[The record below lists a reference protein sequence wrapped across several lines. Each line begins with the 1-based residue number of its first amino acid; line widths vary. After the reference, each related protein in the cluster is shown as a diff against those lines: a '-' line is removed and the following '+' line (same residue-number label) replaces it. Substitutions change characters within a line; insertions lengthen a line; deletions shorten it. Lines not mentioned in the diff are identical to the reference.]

1 MNRFKIRTEVRFN
14 QNALDTLKEFKGKSA
29 VIITDKF
36 MVSSG
41 MIKKITDKMEGY
53 KSIAVFDEVTPDPTT
68 SLIAKGLKFITENRG
83 EIVIAL
89 GGGSP
94 IDAAKAIVFM
104 AEKSGMGDLKLIA
117 IPTTSGTGSEVT
129 KFAVITDDTDNL
141 KYPLV
146 DEGMLPDLAILDPA
160 LVETAPPSITAD
172 TGMDVITHAFEAL
185 VSVNANDASD
195 ALAEKALL
203 LAFKYLPYAFK
214 DGSDIVAREKM
225 HSASCLAGMAF
236 NEVGL
241 GINHGIAHALGAK
254 FHIPHGRANAILLPH
269 VIRFNAHLRACFGAV
284 PCEAAQRY
292 ADISRKLSLPHDNVR
307 IAVESLIDEVRYML
321 RRMGIPATLW
331 EAGISPADFER
342 EKENIISA
350 ALEDLCTASNPREVD
365 HDAVELL
372 LNKIAPVSEN

>member
-14 QNALDTLKEFKGKSA
+14 SNALDTLTEFKDKKA

-41 MIKKITDKMEGY
+41 LINKITDKMTSY
-53 KSIAVFDEVTPDPTT
+53 KSIAIFDEITPDPTT
-68 SLIAKGLKFITENRG
+68 TLIAKGLKFITANEA

-89 GGGSP
+89 GGGSA
-94 IDAAKAIVFM
+94 IDAAKAVVFM
-104 AEKSGMGDLKLIA
+104 GEQSGMGDLKLIA

-129 KFAVITDDTDNL
+129 KFSVVTDDVDHL

-146 DEGMLPDLAILDPA
+146 DEGLLPDLAILDPE
-160 LVETAPPSITAD
+160 LVLSVPPSVTAD

-185 VSVNANDASD
+185 VSMNANDASD

-203 LAFKYLPYAFK
+203 LAFQYLPFAFK
-214 DGSDIVAREKM
+214 DGENVLAREKM

-241 GINHGIAHALGAK
+241 GINHSIAHALGAK

-269 VIRFNAHLRACFGAV
+269 VIRFNAHLRACFGNE
-284 PCEAAQRY
+284 PSEAAKRY
-292 ADISRKLSLPHDNVR
+292 ADIGRKLGLPHDNVR
-307 IAVESLIDEVRYML
+307 IAVESLIDEVKYMM
-321 RRMGIPATLW
+321 RRMEIPATLW
-331 EAGISPADFER
+331 DAGVSREDFLR
-342 EKENIISA
+342 EKPNIIKA
-350 ALEDLCTASNPREVD
+350 ALEDPCTSTNPREINVE
-365 HDAVELL
+365 AIELL
-372 LNKIAPVSEN
+372 LSKITEQ

>member
-14 QNALDTLKEFKGKSA
+14 ENALDTLQEFRGCNA

-36 MVSSG
+36 MVTSG
-41 MIKKITDKMEGY
+41 MIDIITAKMEGY
-53 KSIAVFDEVTPDPTT
+53 ASIKVFDEVLPDPTT
-68 SLIAKGLKFITENRG
+68 SLIAKGLKFIIDSHAD
-83 EIVIAL
+83 IVIAL

-94 IDAAKAIVFM
+94 IDAAKAMVFM
-104 AEKSGMGDLKLIA
+104 AEQSKKKDLKLIA

-146 DEGMLPDLAILDPA
+146 DERMLPDLAILDPA
-160 LVETAPPSITAD
+160 LVMTAPPKITAD

-185 VSVNANDASD
+185 VSVNNNDASD

-203 LAFKYLPYAFK
+203 LAFRYLPYAYK
-214 DGSDIVAREKM
+214 DGSDVIAREKM

-269 VIRFNAHLRACFGAV
+269 VIRFNAHLRACFGAE
-284 PCEAAQRY
+284 PIEAAQRY
-292 ADISRKLSLPHDNVR
+292 ADIARKIGLPHDNVR
-307 IAVESLIDEVRYML
+307 IAVESLIDEIKYML
-321 RRMGIPATLW
+321 RRMEIPATLW
-331 EAGISPADFER
+331 DAGVTKEEYLR

-350 ALEDLCTASNPREVD
+350 ALADACTASNPREVD
-365 HDAVELL
+365 YAAVEKI
-372 LNKIAPVSEN
+372 LNYIAPME

>member
-14 QNALDTLKEFKGKSA
+14 SNALDTLKEFKGKSA

-41 MIKKITDKMEGY
+41 MINKITDKMADY
-53 KSIAVFDEVTPDPTT
+53 KNISIFDEVTPDPST

-83 EIVIAL
+83 EIIIAL
-89 GGGSP
+89 GGGSA

-129 KFAVITDDTDNL
+129 KFAVVTDDTDHL

-146 DEGMLPDLAILDPA
+146 DEGMLPDLAILDPE
-160 LVETAPPSITAD
+160 LVLSAPPSVTAD

-203 LAFKYLPYAFK
+203 LAFQYLPYAYK
-214 DGSDIVAREKM
+214 DGQDVVAREKM

-254 FHIPHGRANAILLPH
+254 FHIPHGRANAMLLPH
-269 VIRFNAHLRACFGAV
+269 VIRFNSHLRACFGSE

-307 IAVESLIDEVRYML
+307 IAVESLIDEVKYML
-321 RRMGIPATLW
+321 RRMEIPATLW
-331 EAGISPADFER
+331 DAGISKADFER
-342 EKENIISA
+342 EKQNIINA
-350 ALEDLCTASNPREVD
+350 ALDDLCSASNPREINEE
-365 HDAVELL
+365 AIELL
-372 LNKIAPVSEN
+372 LSKIAP

>member
-14 QNALDTLKEFKGKSA
+14 SYALDTLKEFIGMSA
-29 VIITDKF
+29 VIVTDKF

-41 MIKKITDKMEGY
+41 MLEKITSKMIGY
-53 KSIAVFDEVTPDPTT
+53 KNISIFDEVTPDPTT
-68 SLIAKGLKFITENRG
+68 ALIAKGLKFIIENRG

-89 GGGSP
+89 GGGSV

-104 AEKSGMGDLKLIA
+104 GEKSGMGDLKLIA

-129 KFAVITDDTDNL
+129 KFAVVTDDNTHL

-146 DEGMLPDLAILDPA
+146 DEGMLPDLAILDPE
-160 LVETAPPSITAD
+160 LVLSAPPSITAD

-185 VSVNANDASD
+185 VSINANDASD

-203 LAFKYLPYAFK
+203 LAFQYLPFAYK
-214 DGSDIVAREKM
+214 DGNNILAREKM

-269 VIRFNAHLRACFGAV
+269 VIRFNAHLRACFGNE
-284 PCEAAQRY
+284 PSDAAKRY
-292 ADISRKLSLPHDNVR
+292 ADISHKLRLPHDNTR
-307 IAVESLIDEVRYML
+307 IAVESLIDEIKYMM
-321 RRMGIPATLW
+321 RRMNIPATLW
-331 EAGISPADFER
+331 EAGISKEDFLK
-342 EKENIISA
+342 EKPNIIKA
-350 ALEDLCTASNPREVD
+350 ALDDLCTTSNPRKVD
-365 HDAVELL
+365 EAAIELL
-372 LNKIAPVSEN
+372 LGKITNSN

>member
-14 QNALDTLKEFKGKSA
+14 KNALDTLREFSGKSA

-36 MVSSG
+36 MVKSG
-41 MIKKITDKMEGY
+41 MINKITDKMTDY
-53 KSIAVFDEVTPDPTT
+53 KSIAIFDEVKPDPTT
-68 SLIAKGLKFITENRG
+68 SLIAEGLKFIKANNA

-104 AEKSGMGDLKLIA
+104 GEKSGMGDLKLIA

-129 KFAVITDDTDNL
+129 KFAVVTDDADNL

-146 DEGMLPDLAILDPA
+146 DEGMLPDLAILDPD
-160 LVETAPPSITAD
+160 LVLTAPPSITAD

-203 LAFKYLPYAFK
+203 LAFQYLPYAYK
-214 DGSDIVAREKM
+214 DGSDEIAREKM

-254 FHIPHGRANAILLPH
+254 FHIPHGRANAMLLPH
-269 VIRFNAHLRACFGAV
+269 VIRFNAHLRACFGAE
-284 PCEAAQRY
+284 PIEAAIRY
-292 ADISRKLSLPHDNVR
+292 ADIARKIHLPHDTVR
-307 IAVESLIDEVRYML
+307 IAVESLIDEVKYML
-321 RRMGIPATLW
+321 RRMEIPATLW
-331 EAGISPADFER
+331 DAGVSREDFER
-342 EKENIISA
+342 EKNNIIKA
-350 ALEDLCTASNPREVD
+350 AMDDLCTASNPREVT
-365 HDAVELL
+365 AESVENLL
-372 LNKIAPVSEN
+372 LKIAP

>member
-14 QNALDTLKEFKGKSA
+14 SNALDTLYEFNGKSA

-41 MIKKITDKMEGY
+41 MINKITDKMTKY
-53 KSIAVFDEVTPDPTT
+53 KSISVFDEVKPDPST
-68 SLIAKGLKFITENRG
+68 SLIAKGIKFISEHRG

-89 GGGSP
+89 GGGSA
-94 IDAAKAIVFM
+94 IDAAKAMVFM
-104 AEKSGMGDLKLIA
+104 CAKSGMDNIKLIA

-129 KFAVITDDTDNL
+129 KFAVVTDDEDHL

-146 DEGMLPDLAILDPA
+146 DEGMLPDLAILDPE
-160 LVETAPPSITAD
+160 LVLSAPPSVTAD

-203 LAFKYLPYAFK
+203 LAFEYLPYAYK
-214 DGSDIVAREKM
+214 DGNNVIAREKM

-241 GINHGIAHALGAK
+241 GVNHGIAHALGAK
-254 FHIPHGRANAILLPH
+254 FHIPHGRANAMLLPH
-269 VIRFNAHLRACFGAV
+269 VIRFNSHLRACFGTE
-284 PCEAAQRY
+284 PCEAAKRY
-292 ADISRKLSLPHDNVR
+292 ADISRKLNLPHDNVR
-307 IAVESLIDEVRYML
+307 IAVESLIDEVKYML
-321 RRMGIPATLW
+321 RRMEMPATLW
-331 EAGISPADFER
+331 DTGISKADFER
-342 EKENIISA
+342 EKQNIINA
-350 ALEDLCTASNPREVD
+350 ALEDACTASNPREVNVE
-365 HDAVELL
+365 AVQLIL
-372 LNKIAPVSEN
+372 DKITP

>member
-14 QNALDTLKEFKGKSA
+14 SNALDTLKEFKGKSA

-41 MIKKITDKMEGY
+41 MINKITDKMADY
-53 KSIAVFDEVTPDPTT
+53 KNISIFDEVTPDPST

-83 EIVIAL
+83 EIIIAL
-89 GGGSP
+89 GGGSA

-104 AEKSGMGDLKLIA
+104 GEKSGLGDLKLIA

-129 KFAVITDDTDNL
+129 KFAVVTDDTDHL

-146 DEGMLPDLAILDPA
+146 DEGMLPDLAILDPE
-160 LVETAPPSITAD
+160 LVLSAPPSVTAD

-203 LAFKYLPYAFK
+203 LAFQYLPYAYKNGK
-214 DGSDIVAREKM
+214 DVVAREKM

-254 FHIPHGRANAILLPH
+254 FHIPHGRANAMLLPH
-269 VIRFNAHLRACFGAV
+269 VIRFNSHLRACFGSE
-284 PCEAAQRY
+284 PCEAAKRY
-292 ADISRKLSLPHDNVR
+292 AEISRKLSLPHDNVR
-307 IAVESLIDEVRYML
+307 IAVESLIDEVKYML
-321 RRMGIPATLW
+321 RRMEIPATLW
-331 EAGISPADFER
+331 DAGISKSDFER
-342 EKENIISA
+342 EKQNIINA
-350 ALEDLCTASNPREVD
+350 AIDDLCTASNPREINEE
-365 HDAVELL
+365 AVELIL
-372 LNKIAPVSEN
+372 SKIAP

>member
-14 QNALDTLKEFKGKSA
+14 KNALDTLLEFSGKSA

-36 MVSSG
+36 MVKSG
-41 MIKKITDKMEGY
+41 MINKITDKMTDY
-53 KSIAVFDEVTPDPTT
+53 KSIAIFDEVKPDPTT
-68 SLIAKGLKFITENRG
+68 SLIAEGLKFIKANNA

-104 AEKSGMGDLKLIA
+104 GEKSGMGDLKLIA

-129 KFAVITDDTDNL
+129 KFAVVTDDADNL

-146 DEGMLPDLAILDPA
+146 DEGMLPDLAILDPD
-160 LVETAPPSITAD
+160 LVLTAPPSITAD

-203 LAFKYLPYAFK
+203 LAFQYLPYAYK
-214 DGSDIVAREKM
+214 DGSDEIAREKM

-254 FHIPHGRANAILLPH
+254 FHIPHGRANAMLLPH
-269 VIRFNAHLRACFGAV
+269 VIRFNAHLRACFGAE
-284 PCEAAQRY
+284 PIEAAIRY
-292 ADISRKLSLPHDNVR
+292 ADIARKIHLPHDTVR
-307 IAVESLIDEVRYML
+307 IAVESLIDEVKYML
-321 RRMGIPATLW
+321 RRMEIPATLW
-331 EAGISPADFER
+331 DAGVSREDFER
-342 EKENIISA
+342 EKNNIIKA
-350 ALEDLCTASNPREVD
+350 AMDDLCTASNPREVT
-365 HDAVELL
+365 AESVENLL
-372 LNKIAPVSEN
+372 LKIAP

>member
-14 QNALDTLKEFKGKSA
+14 SNALDTLKEFKGKSA

-36 MVSSG
+36 MISSG
-41 MIKKITDKMEGY
+41 MINKITDKMAGY
-53 KSIAVFDEVTPDPTT
+53 KNISIFDEVTPDPST
-68 SLIAKGLKFITENRG
+68 SLIARGLKFITENRG
-83 EIVIAL
+83 EIIIAL
-89 GGGSP
+89 GGGSA

-129 KFAVITDDTDNL
+129 KFAVVTDDTDHL

-146 DEGMLPDLAILDPA
+146 DEGMLPDLAILDPE
-160 LVETAPPSITAD
+160 LVLSAPPSVTAD

-185 VSVNANDASD
+185 VSINANDASD

-203 LAFKYLPYAFK
+203 LAFQYLPYAYK
-214 DGSDIVAREKM
+214 DGHDVVAREKM

-254 FHIPHGRANAILLPH
+254 FHIPHGRANAMLLPH
-269 VIRFNAHLRACFGAV
+269 VIRFNSHLRACFGSE

-307 IAVESLIDEVRYML
+307 IAVESLIDEVKYML
-321 RRMGIPATLW
+321 RRMEIPATLW
-331 EAGISPADFER
+331 DAGISKADFER
-342 EKENIISA
+342 EKQNIINA
-350 ALEDLCTASNPREVD
+350 ALDDLCTASNPREINEE
-365 HDAVELL
+365 AIELL
-372 LNKIAPVSEN
+372 LSKIAP

>member
-14 QNALDTLKEFKGKSA
+14 SNALDTLKEFKGASA

-41 MIKKITDKMEGY
+41 MINKITDKMADY
-53 KSIAVFDEVTPDPTT
+53 KNISIFDDVTPDPST

-83 EIVIAL
+83 EIIIAL
-89 GGGSP
+89 GGGSA

-129 KFAVITDDTDNL
+129 KFAVVTDDTDHL

-146 DEGMLPDLAILDPA
+146 DEGMLPDLAILDPE
-160 LVETAPPSITAD
+160 LVLSAPPSVTAD

-185 VSVNANDASD
+185 VSINANDASD

-203 LAFKYLPYAFK
+203 LAFQYLPYAYK
-214 DGSDIVAREKM
+214 DGHDVVAREKM

-254 FHIPHGRANAILLPH
+254 FHIPHGRANAMLLPH
-269 VIRFNAHLRACFGAV
+269 VIRFNSHLRACFGSE
-284 PCEAAQRY
+284 PCEAAKRY

-307 IAVESLIDEVRYML
+307 IAVESLIDEVKYML
-321 RRMGIPATLW
+321 RRMEIPATLW
-331 EAGISPADFER
+331 DAGISKSDFER
-342 EKENIISA
+342 EKQNIINA
-350 ALEDLCTASNPREVD
+350 AIDDLCTASNPREINEE
-365 HDAVELL
+365 AIELL
-372 LNKIAPVSEN
+372 LSKIAP

>member
-14 QNALDTLKEFKGKSA
+14 SNALDTLTEFKGKKA

-41 MIKKITDKMEGY
+41 LINKITNKMTSY
-53 KSIAVFDEVTPDPTT
+53 KSIAIFDEITPDPTT
-68 SLIAKGLKFITENRG
+68 SLIAKGLKFITANEA

-89 GGGSP
+89 GGGSA
-94 IDAAKAIVFM
+94 IDAAKAVVFM
-104 AEKSGMGDLKLIA
+104 GEQSGMGDLKLIA

-129 KFAVITDDTDNL
+129 KFSVVTDDVDHL

-146 DEGMLPDLAILDPA
+146 DEGLLPDLAILDPE
-160 LVETAPPSITAD
+160 LVLSVPPSVTAD

-185 VSVNANDASD
+185 VSISANDASD

-203 LAFKYLPYAFK
+203 LAFQYLPFAFK
-214 DGSDIVAREKM
+214 DGENVLAREKM

-241 GINHGIAHALGAK
+241 GINHSIAHALGAK

-269 VIRFNAHLRACFGAV
+269 VIRFNAHLRACFGNE
-284 PCEAAQRY
+284 PSEAAKRY
-292 ADISRKLSLPHDNVR
+292 ADIGRKLGLPHDNVR
-307 IAVESLIDEVRYML
+307 IAVESLIDEVKYMM
-321 RRMGIPATLW
+321 RRMEIPATLW
-331 EAGISPADFER
+331 DAGVSKEDFLR
-342 EKENIISA
+342 EKPNIIKA
-350 ALEDLCTASNPREVD
+350 ALEDPCTATNPREINVE
-365 HDAVELL
+365 AIELL
-372 LNKIAPVSEN
+372 LSKITDQ

>member
-14 QNALDTLKEFKGKSA
+14 KNALDTLKEFAGKSA

-36 MVSSG
+36 MVKSG
-41 MIKKITDKMEGY
+41 MINKITDKMTDY
-53 KSIAVFDEVTPDPTT
+53 KSIAIFDEVKPDPTT
-68 SLIAKGLKFITENRG
+68 SLIAEGLKFIQANNA

-104 AEKSGMGDLKLIA
+104 GEKSGMGDLKLIA

-129 KFAVITDDTDNL
+129 KFAVVTDDADNL

-146 DEGMLPDLAILDPA
+146 DEGMLPDLAILDPE
-160 LVETAPPSITAD
+160 LVLTAPPSITAD

-203 LAFKYLPYAFK
+203 LAFQYLPYAYK
-214 DGSDIVAREKM
+214 DGSDEIAREKM

-254 FHIPHGRANAILLPH
+254 FHIPHGRANAMLLPH
-269 VIRFNAHLRACFGAV
+269 VIRFNAHLRACFGAE
-284 PCEAAQRY
+284 PIEAAIRY
-292 ADISRKLSLPHDNVR
+292 ADIARKIHLPHDTVR
-307 IAVESLIDEVRYML
+307 IAVESLIDEVKYML
-321 RRMGIPATLW
+321 RRMEIPATLW
-331 EAGISPADFER
+331 DAGVSREDFER
-342 EKENIISA
+342 EKENIIKA
-350 ALEDLCTASNPREVD
+350 AMDDLCTASNPREVT
-365 HDAVELL
+365 AESVENLL
-372 LNKIAPVSEN
+372 LKIAP

>member
-14 QNALDTLKEFKGKSA
+14 KNALDTLKEFAGKSA

-36 MVSSG
+36 MVKSG
-41 MIKKITDKMEGY
+41 MINKITDKMTDY
-53 KSIAVFDEVTPDPTT
+53 KSIAIFDEVKPDPTT
-68 SLIAKGLKFITENRG
+68 SLIAEGLKFIQANNA

-104 AEKSGMGDLKLIA
+104 GEKSGMGDLKLIA

-129 KFAVITDDTDNL
+129 KFAVVTDDADNL

-146 DEGMLPDLAILDPA
+146 DEGMLPDLAILDPE
-160 LVETAPPSITAD
+160 LVLTAPPSITAD

-203 LAFKYLPYAFK
+203 LAFQYLPYAYK
-214 DGSDIVAREKM
+214 DGSDEIAREKM

-254 FHIPHGRANAILLPH
+254 FHIPHGRANAMLLPH
-269 VIRFNAHLRACFGAV
+269 VIRFNAHLRACFGAE
-284 PCEAAQRY
+284 PIEAAIRY
-292 ADISRKLSLPHDNVR
+292 ADIARKIHLPHDTVR
-307 IAVESLIDEVRYML
+307 IAVESLIDEVKYML
-321 RRMGIPATLW
+321 RRMEIPATLW
-331 EAGISPADFER
+331 DAGVSREDFER
-342 EKENIISA
+342 EKKNIIKA
-350 ALEDLCTASNPREVD
+350 AMDDLCTASNPREVTEE
-365 HDAVELL
+365 AIENLL
-372 LNKIAPVSEN
+372 IKIAP

>member
-14 QNALDTLKEFKGKSA
+14 KNALDTLKEFKGSAA

-36 MVSSG
+36 MISSG
-41 MIKKITDKMEGY
+41 MINKITDKMEGY
-53 KSIAVFDEVTPDPTT
+53 KSIAVFDEITPDPTT

-83 EIVIAL
+83 EIIIAL
-89 GGGSP
+89 GGGSA

-129 KFAVITDDTDNL
+129 KFAVVTDDGDNL

-146 DEGMLPDLAILDPA
+146 DEGMLPDLAILDPE
-160 LVETAPPSITAD
+160 LVATAPPKVTAD

-185 VSVNANDASD
+185 VSINANDASD
-195 ALAEKALL
+195 ALAEKAVL
-203 LAFKYLPYAFK
+203 LAFKYLPYAYK
-214 DGSDIVAREKM
+214 DGSNVEAREKM

-269 VIRFNAHLRACFGAV
+269 VIRFNAHLRACFGADAV
-284 PCEAAQRY
+284 EAAVRY
-292 ADISRKLSLPHDNVR
+292 ADISRKLGYPHDTVR
-307 IAVESLIDEVRYML
+307 IAVESLIDEIFYMM
-321 RRMGIPATLW
+321 RRMEIPATLW
-331 EAGISPADFER
+331 EAGVKKEDFLR
-342 EKENIISA
+342 EKDNIIKA
-350 ALEDLCTASNPREVD
+350 AMADLCTASNPREITYE
-365 HDAVELL
+365 AVERILS
-372 LNKIAPVSEN
+372 KIAPMD

>member
-14 QNALDTLKEFKGKSA
+14 SNALDTLKEFKGKSA

-36 MVSSG
+36 MISSG
-41 MIKKITDKMEGY
+41 MINKITDKMAGY
-53 KSIAVFDEVTPDPTT
+53 KNISIFDEVTPDPST
-68 SLIAKGLKFITENRG
+68 SLIARGLKFITENRG
-83 EIVIAL
+83 EIIIAL
-89 GGGSP
+89 GGGSA

-129 KFAVITDDTDNL
+129 KFAVVTDDTDHL

-146 DEGMLPDLAILDPA
+146 DEGMLPDLAILDPE
-160 LVETAPPSITAD
+160 LVLSAPPSVTAD

-185 VSVNANDASD
+185 VSINANDASD

-203 LAFKYLPYAFK
+203 LAFQYLPYAYK
-214 DGSDIVAREKM
+214 DGHDVVAREKM

-254 FHIPHGRANAILLPH
+254 FHIPHGRANAMLLPH
-269 VIRFNAHLRACFGAV
+269 VIRFNSHLRACFGSV

-307 IAVESLIDEVRYML
+307 IAVESLIDEVKYML
-321 RRMGIPATLW
+321 RRMEIPATLW
-331 EAGISPADFER
+331 DAGISKADFER
-342 EKENIISA
+342 EKQNIINA
-350 ALEDLCTASNPREVD
+350 ALDDLCTASNPREINEE
-365 HDAVELL
+365 AIELL
-372 LNKIAPVSEN
+372 LSKIAP

>member
-14 QNALDTLKEFKGKSA
+14 KNALDTLKEFAGKSA

-36 MVSSG
+36 MVKSG
-41 MIKKITDKMEGY
+41 MINKITDKMTDY
-53 KSIAVFDEVTPDPTT
+53 KSIAIFDEVKPDPTT
-68 SLIAKGLKFITENRG
+68 SLIAEGLKFIQANNA

-104 AEKSGMGDLKLIA
+104 GEKSGMGDLKLIA

-129 KFAVITDDTDNL
+129 KFAVVTDDADNL

-146 DEGMLPDLAILDPA
+146 DEGMLPDLAILDPE
-160 LVETAPPSITAD
+160 LVLTAPPSITAD

-203 LAFKYLPYAFK
+203 LAFQYLPYAYK
-214 DGSDIVAREKM
+214 DGSDEIAREKM

-254 FHIPHGRANAILLPH
+254 FHIPHGRANAMLLPH
-269 VIRFNAHLRACFGAV
+269 VIRFNAHLRACFGAE
-284 PCEAAQRY
+284 PIEAAIRY
-292 ADISRKLSLPHDNVR
+292 ADIARKIHLPHDTVR
-307 IAVESLIDEVRYML
+307 IAVESLIDEVKYML
-321 RRMGIPATLW
+321 RRMEIPATLW
-331 EAGISPADFER
+331 DAGVSREDFER
-342 EKENIISA
+342 EKKNIIKA
-350 ALEDLCTASNPREVD
+350 AMDDLCTASNPREVT
-365 HDAVELL
+365 AESVENLL
-372 LNKIAPVSEN
+372 LKIAP

>member
-14 QNALDTLKEFKGKSA
+14 QNALDTLREFSGKSA

-36 MVSSG
+36 MIKSG
-41 MIKKITDKMEGY
+41 MINKITDKMTDY
-53 KSIAVFDEVTPDPTT
+53 KSIAIFDEITPDPTT

-83 EIVIAL
+83 EIIIAL
-89 GGGSP
+89 GGGSS

-104 AEKSGMGDLKLIA
+104 AEQSGMGDLKLIA

-129 KFAVITDDTDNL
+129 KFAVVTDDTDHL

-146 DEGMLPDLAILDPA
+146 DEALLPDLAILDPE
-160 LVETAPPSITAD
+160 LVLTAPPSITAD
-172 TGMDVITHAFEAL
+172 TGMDVITHGFEAL

-203 LAFKYLPYAFK
+203 LAFQYLPYAYK
-214 DGSDIVAREKM
+214 DGTDVVAREKM

-241 GINHGIAHALGAK
+241 GVNHGIAHALGAK
-254 FHIPHGRANAILLPH
+254 FHIPHGRANAMLLPH
-269 VIRFNAHLRACFGAV
+269 VIRFNAHLRGCFGSE
-284 PCEAAQRY
+284 PIEAARRY
-292 ADISRKLSLPHDNVR
+292 ADIARKIHLPHDTVR
-307 IAVESLIDEVRYML
+307 IAVESLIDEISFML

-331 EAGISPADFER
+331 EAGVSREDFER
-342 EKENIISA
+342 EKQNIIRA
-350 ALEDLCTASNPREVD
+350 ALDDLCTSANPREVD
-365 HDAVELL
+365 EEAIEKILS
-372 LNKIAPVSEN
+372 KIAP